1 MQKLFLILLMSHLV
15 ADFYLQTNS
24 MCEDKDKNGFI
35 SPKLYLH
42 LIIVIVCSWLVL
54 PSVSFIKGALFIG
67 ISHFMMDGI
76 KHYINKCKWVFFA
89 DQLFHIAMLMLVS
102 YFYKERAVELLGFW
116 GWNIRCVIYIV
127 GILFICKPTNILIQ
141 NIFNVFDIHLNNS
154 GNNQNQSLPQA
165 GHIIG
170 ITERIM
176 TYLFVILGQYEALG
190 FLIAAKSILR
200 FSDND
205 TSRTEYV
212 LVGTLLSF
220 MIAIITAFGVS
231 LLVK

>member
-1 MQKLFLILLMSHLV
+1 MQRLFLILFMSHLV

-24 MCEDKDKNGFI
+24 MCKDKDEKGFR

-42 LIIVIVCSWLVL
+42 SIIVIVCSWLAL
-54 PSVSFIKGALFIG
+54 PSVSFICGALYIG
-67 ISHFMMDGI
+67 VSHFLMDGV
-76 KHYINKCKWVFFA
+76 KHYLLKSKWIFFA
-89 DQLFHIAMLMLVS
+89 DQLFHMAMLMPVAYL
-102 YFYKERAVELLGFW
+102 YKEHAMELLGFW
-116 GWNIRCVIYIV
+116 GWNIRYVVYII

-141 NIFNVFDIHLNNS
+141 NIFNAFDIRLYNSANNPIK
-154 GNNQNQSLPQA
+154 SLPQA

-170 ITERIM
+170 IAERIM
-176 TYLFVILGQYEALG
+176 TFLFVILGQYEALG

-200 FSDND
+200 FSDKD

-220 MIAIITAFGVS
+220 MIAILTAFGVGI
-231 LLVK
+231 LVK